1 MEEDQ
6 LLLENQ
12 VCFPIYSV
20 SRLITKAY
28 QPHLDK
34 MGITYPQYLVL
45 MVLWEKDKLP
55 VNSISEQ
62 LMLNTNTLS
71 PLLKRMEK
79 MELLERRRSPQDE
92 RSVIVELTKKG
103 LELKNM
109 AKPIPYPNPA
119 HDKININN
127 TMNFEVVT
135 FFNVNGQLIKTV
147 ALTAGQNQ
155 IDLDLPQGL
164 YMLQFRNNNQRMTK
178 KLMVK

>member
-28 QPHLDK
+28 KPHLDK

-55 VNSISEQ
+55 VNSISKQ

-103 LELKNM
+103 LNLKNM
-109 AKPIPYPNPA
+109 AKPIPGELV
-119 HDKININN
+119 NILLKENIQLSEVIQLKNILNEWIEILSKNN
-127 TMNFEVVT
+127 
-135 FFNVNGQLIKTV
+135 K
-147 ALTAGQNQ
+147 
-155 IDLDLPQGL
+155 D
-164 YMLQFRNNNQRMTK
+164 
-178 KLMVK
+178 